1 MLHDKEEL
9 LLVNPLFV
17 GLTRPPMMFG
27 VTMDYLGISVMVSLC
42 GFILFSS
49 PLYLLIYLPLHVVG
63 VIACL
68 IDHNIFRLMFKKLNC
83 LNVPNKR
90 IWGCQSYEP
99 Y

>member
-1 MLHDKEEL
+1 MMHEKEEAL
-9 LLVNPLFV
+9 DISPLFL

-27 VTMDYLGISVMVSLC
+27 VTLDYLGISVMIALC

-49 PLYLLIYLPLHVVG
+49 PLYLLLYMPLHVMG
-63 VIACL
+63 AIACA
-68 IDHNIFRLMFKKLNC
+68 IDHNIFRLMFKKLEC
-83 LNVPNKR
+83 LNVPNKK

>member
-1 MLHDKEEL
+1 MPYEKEESL
-9 LLVNPLFV
+9 DISPLFV

-27 VTMDYLGISVMVSLC
+27 VTMDYLGISIMVALC

-49 PLYLLIYLPLHVVG
+49 PLYLFLYIPLHVFG
-63 VIACL
+63 AIACA
-68 IDHNIFRLMFKKLNC
+68 IDPNIFRLIIKNTEC
-83 LNVPNKR
+83 LNTPNKK